1 MLLSHVI
8 HGSFGADRTS
18 VVSHDKHGFVL
29 NDPEGT
35 TSYQGPPPT
44 AAEGQPITASPIHFG
59 PTTNCADR
67 GSLMVCMG
75 VRCLRFAV
83 TRTAAFCSASS
94 MHLLHVPLGAA

>member
-1 MLLSHVI
+1 MCSVVGLWSSYGAKMLLSHVI

-44 AAEGQPITASPIHFG
+44 AAEG
-59 PTTNCADR
+59 
-67 GSLMVCMG
+67 
-75 VRCLRFAV
+75 
-83 TRTAAFCSASS
+83 
-94 MHLLHVPLGAA
+94 